1 MREALSGLTVRGR
14 AFLAAGITA
23 IVCAVFLGQDAL
35 TRVGV
40 LVLALPLV
48 TAYVLGRSRYRLALV
63 RTLSPQIVVA
73 GQPARLNLT
82 LTNEGK
88 TPSGALLLEDHVPYV
103 LGTRPR
109 FVLDGIGQG
118 WRRHAS
124 YQVRSDVRG
133 KFEIGPM
140 SVRVSDPFGLVE
152 LGRAFHTTVS
162 LTVTPRT
169 VPLPQIPLGGAWTGS
184 GDNRPRAFATGSAE
198 DVTVRE
204 YRRGD
209 ELRRVHWRSSAKM
222 GELMVRREE
231 QPWQSR
237 ATLFLDNRLRAH
249 RGQGIA
255 SSLEAAVSAAASI
268 AVNLSQRGFMVRFV
282 TAAGEDPNSA
292 WHQRDADLNT
302 APLLEALAVVQ
313 AIQLPRIDTS
323 WLAEA
328 SQGGLIVA
336 VVGGLEDHDLPVLR
350 RMHHHAAASL
360 AIAVDVEA
368 WGGTTRR
375 TGGATA
381 TLAQQGWRAVGLGP
395 RDRLETVWQELGR
408 TSRSRPSDL
417 PHDRPHD
424 MHGRGGGHVSTSSGS
439 TLSFQRPL
447 GRLRGGLRDALV
459 LALVG
464 SFTTW
469 VALLSWKGFAVA
481 WGSFMGPLVT
491 IALVVALSGA
501 LLRWLRVPG
510 PLVVLVQLVVVGAVV
525 SLYICGSPIPIGE
538 AWLRMELAFQDASAT
553 AQQYAAPVP
562 RGVPPIDPLL
572 IAGGA
577 ACMLLVDIMAGTLRR
592 VPLAGLPLLTIYSIP
607 VSLLG
612 GGVSWIVF
620 TFTTIGFLLMLYLQ
634 ESRQI
639 ARWGRPLGQEAGGD
653 PSGFGV
659 SNGALRSS
667 AGAIGAAATALA
679 IVVPIFIPTFG
690 IHAVRQRVRPGWR
703 RPDQD
708 REPDRRP
715 QARPPAGPG
724 RRHDHGRHRRP
735 RPELPA
741 HLGAQPVLR
750 QRVEP
755 WRPHGDARPAR
766 AWATC
771 RRSWA

>member
-237 ATLFLDNRLRAH
+237 ATLFLDNRVRAH

-282 TAAGEDPNSA
+282 TAAGEDHNSA

-350 RMHHHAAASL
+350 RMHHHSAASL
-360 AIAVDVEA
+360 AVAVDVEA

-375 TGGATA
+375 TGGATS

-417 PHDRPHD
+417 PHDRP
-424 MHGRGGGHVSTSSGS
+424 RSTC
-439 TLSFQRPL
+439 TVRWWP
-447 GRLRGGLRDALV
+447 RER
-459 LALVG
+459 
-464 SFTTW
+464 
-469 VALLSWKGFAVA
+469 
-481 WGSFMGPLVT
+481 
-491 IALVVALSGA
+491 
-501 LLRWLRVPG
+501 LLRFDPVVPAPAG
-510 PLVVLVQLVVVGAVV
+510 
-525 SLYICGSPIPIGE
+525 
-538 AWLRMELAFQDASAT
+538 
-553 AQQYAAPVP
+553 AAP
-562 RGVPPIDPLL
+562 
-572 IAGGA
+572 
-577 ACMLLVDIMAGTLRR
+577 
-592 VPLAGLPLLTIYSIP
+592 
-607 VSLLG
+607 
-612 GGVSWIVF
+612 
-620 TFTTIGFLLMLYLQ
+620 
-634 ESRQI
+634 
-639 ARWGRPLGQEAGGD
+639 
-653 PSGFGV
+653 
-659 SNGALRSS
+659 
-667 AGAIGAAATALA
+667 
-679 IVVPIFIPTFG
+679 
-690 IHAVRQRVRPGWR
+690 R
-703 RPDQD
+703 RP
-708 REPDRRP
+708 
-715 QARPPAGPG
+715 A
-724 RRHDHGRHRRP
+724 
-735 RPELPA
+735 
-741 HLGAQPVLR
+741 
-750 QRVEP
+750 
-755 WRPHGDARPAR
+755 
-766 AWATC
+766 
-771 RRSWA
+771 